1 MWMGVWMC
9 WGQTSGQVAC
19 ANADGGSYRALK
31 HVLSRCETLRLWH
44 CIISGVEQVWHW
56 IVRSGLLL
64 MIYVVFM
71 RHVHLPRLPNRYI
84 WVDATLKNILRFNV
98 IFWKSSQVCFQ
109 HSECGKSE
117 SRHSNDNIALLVL
130 LNIQGTRLRDI
141 LKTIKFKLCASLFCP
156 KGLEMFKCWI
166 IDIQMVKHLE
176 LWVDYDRWSVT
187 KSD

>member
-1 MWMGVWMC
+1 MLTVGLTGPWTFSAGAKLSGSGTALFLVWNKC
-9 WGQTSGQVAC
+9 DIGLWGLDFYWWFMLFSWGTC
-19 ANADGGSYRALK
+19 ASP
-31 HVLSRCETLRLWH
+31 
-44 CIISGVEQVWHW
+44 
-56 IVRSGLLL
+56 
-64 MIYVVFM
+64 IYQ
-71 RHVHLPRLPNRYI
+71 I
-84 WVDATLKNILRFNV
+84 GKWWVDATLKNILRFNV

-130 LNIQGTRLRDI
+130 LNIQGTRIRDI
-141 LKTIKFKLCASLFCP
+141 LETIKFKLCTSLFCP

>member
-1 MWMGVWMC
+1 MYQGK
-9 WGQTSGQVAC
+9 TSVQVAC
-19 ANADGGSYRALK
+19 SSADGGSYRAWNTFSAG
-31 HVLSRCETLRLWH
+31 VNLS

-64 MIYVVFM
+64 LMIYVVFM
-71 RHVHLPRLPNRYI
+71 RHMSLPHLPNMYT

-98 IFWKSSQVCFQ
+98 IFWKSSHVCFQ

-130 LNIQGTRLRDI
+130 FNIQGTRIRDI
-141 LKTIKFKLCASLFCP
+141 LETIKFKLCTSLFCP
-156 KGLEMFKCWI
+156 KRLEVFKCCI
-166 IDIQMVKHLE
+166 IDIQMVKHLV